1 MTYDVIFA
9 LQGGGVTSS
18 YSALGANSTLEL
30 RKVLTGCDDDDAAVG
45 DDEEDE
51 PVVAVGRGS
60 ATDRVL
66 FHVVLASVRT
76 TSFLT
81 LHGSLSD
88 PYRCMKSGKLL
99 RCHGADQLGQWG
111 RLSGCICA

>member
-1 MTYDVIFA
+1 M
-9 LQGGGVTSS
+9 
-18 YSALGANSTLEL
+18 EL

-45 DDEEDE
+45 DDDEDE

-76 TSFLT
+76 TSFLFAWIIER
-81 LHGSLSD
+81 SV
-88 PYRCMKSGKLL
+88 PLL
-99 RCHGADQLGQWG
+99 YEIRQVATVPWC
-111 RLSGCICA
+111 